1 MSAGADARLDGA
13 VIGEAKSDRA
23 ALMPLRHAA
32 LLGLLQGPT
41 ELLPVSSSAHT
52 VLLPQLLGWPAA
64 ELEPEHA
71 KTFEIALHY
80 GAALGLILILRRELL
95 DGLRR
100 PLVLALSLA
109 PPTAVGFA
117 LERPIEQRLSG
128 ARTIAVNLLVGAVA
142 MALADLRGSRLRLL
156 ADTDARDGLA
166 LGLAQALALVPG
178 ISRNGATLTAARA
191 RGLRRQDA
199 QTLSWQVALPPILGA
214 TVLKGRRM
222 LTEGVPPGLARPLA
236 VGAAAAF
243 LSTLACAPLVAPS
256 RRARALLPFAL
267 YRAGLAAVVIGKGRR
282 DRGTHPRGTPEE
294 HGHAAKHSGGA
305 PPRSLLPKR
314 VGHTRF

>member
-1 MSAGADARLDGA
+1 MSA
-13 VIGEAKSDRA
+13 
-23 ALMPLRHAA
+23 MPLRHAV
-32 LLGLLQGPT
+32 LLGLLHGPT

-52 VLLPQLLGWPAA
+52 VLLPQLLGWSSA
-64 ELEPEHA
+64 ELEPEQA

-128 ARTIAVNLLVGAVA
+128 TRPIAVNLLAGGLA
-142 MALADLRGSRLRLL
+142 MALADLRGSQRRRL
-156 ADTDARDGLA
+156 ADTNARDGLA

-178 ISRNGATLTAARA
+178 VSRNGATLTAARA

-214 TVLKGRRM
+214 TLLKGRRM
-222 LTEGVPPGLARPLA
+222 LTDGVPAGLARPLA
-236 VGAAAAF
+236 VGAGAAF
-243 LSTLACAPLVAPS
+243 LSTLVCSPLVAPI
-256 RRARALLPFAL
+256 RRARPLLPFAL
-267 YRAGLAAVVIGKGRR
+267 YRAGLAAVVLGKRHR
-282 DRGTHPRGTPEE
+282 KRGARPPKSKSISSTPPMDL
-294 HGHAAKHSGGA
+294 AV
-305 PPRSLLPKR
+305 P
-314 VGHTRF
+314 V